1 MGLVSHMH
9 MMTLCMS
16 FNADRKARQQIAALA
31 RPAEKEQQPV
41 PSGRRKPTADAG
53 GSRRA
58 ARQAQKDAAPQK
70 RQRRVSQKVQEAMD
84 DPDLDFGTA
93 PESGAEA
100 HPSARLTCGTK

>member
-1 MGLVSHMH
+1 MVSHMH

-58 ARQAQKDAAPQK
+58 ARQAQKDVAPQK
-70 RQRRVSQKVQEAMD
+70 RQRRVTQKVQEAMD

-93 PESGAEA
+93 PESGAET